1 MWEMYLFTETTPH
14 DRPYRPRP
22 PGPLAPDAALELVD
36 TVQRGLSDRFCTS
49 ASAPVLATRAATP
62 IRCCCCMASGRCG
75 HPCACCR
82 LTRLR
87 EVSGVRRTEQRTS
100 TRPLPRAPLHLS
112 PSLPLSLSPSH
123 PLSFSPFHPPLPSP
137 SHPNSNPLSLSRY
150 GDKELLVAALNK
162 IKQAVRNAC
171 AADASL
177 LPSLLQLA
185 ISDALSYREADG
197 SGGLDSSI
205 LFELDRESSAGLGGA
220 SAAIKEMTQGL
231 KRTTQA
237 SLADVL
243 AIAGAE
249 TIEVVGGPRI
259 VVQLGREDAKK
270 AEAEVGRAGWSW
282 EKPTAAGL
290 RGLYAGTG
298 LSAKDAVVLCGT
310 VGSLSSTAAKVNA
323 AKAAAAAGRVGDI
336 DIDDDEDILGIDGD
350 MAYGKADNNKKS
362 SKLAVEVRGGTIGEG
377 KFDTSYWKNILA
389 KGAVLTPLDQMLLG
403 DKEFRTI
410 VEGYASGTKQNF
422 REDLRRSYAKIQSLG
437 ANAVGAKMLLDAS
450 N

>member
-1 MWEMYLFTETTPH
+1 M
-14 DRPYRPRP
+14 
-22 PGPLAPDAALELVD
+22 
-36 TVQRGLSDRFCTS
+36 
-49 ASAPVLATRAATP
+49 
-62 IRCCCCMASGRCG
+62 
-75 HPCACCR
+75 
-82 LTRLR
+82 
-87 EVSGVRRTEQRTS
+87 
-100 TRPLPRAPLHLS
+100 
-112 PSLPLSLSPSH
+112 
-123 PLSFSPFHPPLPSP
+123 
-137 SHPNSNPLSLSRY
+137 
-150 GDKELLVAALNK
+150 AALNK

-290 RGLYAGTG
+290 RGLYPGTG
-298 LSAKDAVVLCGT
+298 LSAKDAEVTFSVST
-310 VGSLSSTAAKVNA
+310 VTWPMARLTTTRRAQNWLWRFVAVPSERASSTRRT
-323 AKAAAAAGRVGDI
+323 GRTF
-336 DIDDDEDILGIDGD
+336 LPR
-350 MAYGKADNNKKS
+350 A
-362 SKLAVEVRGGTIGEG
+362 
-377 KFDTSYWKNILA
+377 
-389 KGAVLTPLDQMLLG
+389 PC
-403 DKEFRTI
+403 
-410 VEGYASGTKQNF
+410 
-422 REDLRRSYAKIQSLG
+422 
-437 ANAVGAKMLLDAS
+437 
-450 N
+450 

>member
-1 MWEMYLFTETTPH
+1 M
-14 DRPYRPRP
+14 
-22 PGPLAPDAALELVD
+22 
-36 TVQRGLSDRFCTS
+36 
-49 ASAPVLATRAATP
+49 
-62 IRCCCCMASGRCG
+62 
-75 HPCACCR
+75 
-82 LTRLR
+82 
-87 EVSGVRRTEQRTS
+87 
-100 TRPLPRAPLHLS
+100 
-112 PSLPLSLSPSH
+112 
-123 PLSFSPFHPPLPSP
+123 
-137 SHPNSNPLSLSRY
+137 
-150 GDKELLVAALNK
+150 AALNK

-220 SAAIKEMTQGL
+220 SAAIKDMTQGL